1 MKTLSYLNFVLAALF
16 AACYCYQAVYAVV
29 RLARKRRTYQAE
41 KLCRYGVLIAARNE
55 QAVIGQLIDS
65 IRGQDYPQ
73 DLLDIFVVAD
83 NCTDDTAQVARA
95 RGATVYE
102 RQNKYLVGKGYA
114 LHFLL
119 GKIYESGKRYDGFF
133 VFDADNL
140 LDPRFVTEMNKAFSS
155 GHRVV
160 TSYRN
165 SKNFGDNWITAGY
178 GLWFLRESEYLN
190 CPRDYLGTSCAV
202 SGTGFLFSEKLLE
215 ELGGLELLP
224 PHRGPGIH
232 RRPGGP
238 GGKSGLLR
246 QRRLVR

>member
-29 RLARKRRTYQAE
+29 RLARKRRKYQAE

-119 GKIYESGKRYDGFF
+119 GKIYESGKRY
-133 VFDADNL
+133 AA
-140 LDPRFVTEMNKAFSS
+140 R
-155 GHRVV
+155 
-160 TSYRN
+160 RN
-165 SKNFGDNWITAGY
+165 
-178 GLWFLRESEYLN
+178 
-190 CPRDYLGTSCAV
+190 
-202 SGTGFLFSEKLLE
+202 EK
-215 ELGGLELLP
+215 
-224 PHRGPGIH
+224 IH
-232 RRPGGP
+232 RSP
-238 GGKSGLLR
+238 L
-246 QRRLVR
+246 